1 MWVVVLS
8 MYVAS
13 RLPSFLRTIAIV
25 LFRHILENCH
35 LFLLTNLL
43 SSSLSGE
50 EQRSNL
56 GSCWRRTMVESVKK
70 IFLAEHFVS
79 KLLIPVR
86 YVCRLLLEM
95 DKDSDIYI
103 LEINSNKYQF

>member
-1 MWVVVLS
+1 

-25 LFRHILENCH
+25 SFLHILENYH
-35 LFLLTNLL
+35 FFSLTNLL
-43 SSSLSGE
+43 SCPPSGE

-56 GSCWRRTMVESVKK
+56 GSCGRRTMVESVKK

-86 YVCRLLLEM
+86 YVCRLLLEIE
-95 DKDSDIYI
+95 KDSDVYI
-103 LEINSNKYQF
+103 LEINSNKYQFRK